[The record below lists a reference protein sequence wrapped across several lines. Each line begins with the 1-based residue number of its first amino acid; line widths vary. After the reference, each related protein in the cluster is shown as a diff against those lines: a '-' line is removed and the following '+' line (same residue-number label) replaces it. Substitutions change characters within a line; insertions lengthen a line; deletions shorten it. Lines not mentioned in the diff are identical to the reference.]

1 MVENCWKMS
10 KIVEIFKKNCQN
22 VSQVMFPHHSDQMSQ
37 RSQVSWIALLCQ
49 QVKWQE
55 KYKLETLIFI
65 IVLNSR
71 CLCGGSLKLSYL
83 VKTWNLEASKLQI
96 RDLRHCLWALFWE
109 FKLGKFSV
117 EHHFCQEEIAFK
129 IPRHGIAGGHSRQCG
144 DTKLKEFDVYTIQK

>member
-1 MVENCWKMS
+1 MLV
-10 KIVEIFKKNCQN
+10 
-22 VSQVMFPHHSDQMSQ
+22 
-37 RSQVSWIALLCQ
+37 RSCFLITLIKCLKGHKSLGLLFY
-49 QVKWQE
+49 VNKEKWQE
-55 KYKLETLIFI
+55 KYNLETLIFI

-109 FKLGKFSV
+109 FKLFVSIILRIQIGEV
-117 EHHFCQEEIAFK
+117 FCGASLLRQEEIAFK